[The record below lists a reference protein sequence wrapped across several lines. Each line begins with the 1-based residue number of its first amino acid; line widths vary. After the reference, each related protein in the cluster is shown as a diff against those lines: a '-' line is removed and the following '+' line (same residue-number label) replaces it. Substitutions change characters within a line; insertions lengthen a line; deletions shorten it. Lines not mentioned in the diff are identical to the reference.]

1 MMHAPSRFRKVLAA
15 LRGLALP
22 LMVLLLGGYALSL
35 PGHHMR
41 VEQVSAQLQ
50 PPPVQLKGEDALSQQ
65 LAFFTLGGIRSLVA
79 EVLTLDATDAWL
91 KRDWERVQRRWD
103 SATTLCPRREN
114 YWSSAAYEMY
124 ANAAGDAQSNFSL
137 SPAEQVKR
145 FRGYIAEGERFM
157 HDGIVNNPNS
167 WQLYV
172 RRAEM
177 YSNLY
182 RRPQFSKAADDY
194 AQAIRLGAPEYY
206 KRFLFY
212 SLCRAGGREQ
222 EAWRL
227 GRELFNDPEHR
238 LPSLVSLLFVLQHK
252 IEVPAAEA
260 LPPEV
265 LFRRTSWE
273 SADQVQRNTVEE
285 LEQMLHNDL
294 RFPINGIQEY
304 LDKLP

>member
-1 MMHAPSRFRKVLAA
+1 MHTPSRLRKFLLT

-22 LMVLLLGGYALSL
+22 LAVLSVGGFVLSM
-35 PGHHMR
+35 PAQRMR
-41 VEQVSAQLQ
+41 NTQVQEQLQ
-50 PPPVQLKGEDALSQQ
+50 PPPVQLNGEDALSQQ

-91 KRDWERVQRRWD
+91 KRDWERVQRRWN

-137 SPAEQVKR
+137 SPAEQVHR

-157 HDGIVNNPNS
+157 RDGITNNPRS

-182 RRPQFSKAADDY
+182 RRPQFAKAADDY

-212 SLCRAGGREQ
+212 SLCRAAGREA

-238 LPSLVSLLFVLQHK
+238 LPSLVTMLFVLQHK
-252 IEVPAAEA
+252 ITVPAAEA
-260 LPPEV
+260 LSPEQ

-273 SADQVQRNTVEE
+273 TPSQVRRNAIEE
-285 LEQMLHNDL
+285 LEQTLHNDL
-294 RFPINGIQEY
+294 RFPINGIPEY
-304 LDKLP
+304 LEKNR

>member
-1 MMHAPSRFRKVLAA
+1 MHAPSRFRQWLTA
-15 LRGLALP
+15 LRRAALP
-22 LMVLLLGGYALSL
+22 LLVLGLGGFVLSL
-35 PGHHMR
+35 PARHVHSC
-41 VEQVSAQLQ
+41 QVQAQLQ
-50 PPPVQLKGEDALSQQ
+50 PPPLPLKGEDALSQQ

-91 KRDWERVQRRWD
+91 KRDWARAQRRWD

-114 YWSSAAYEMY
+114 YWASAAYEMY
-124 ANAAGDAQSNFSL
+124 ANAAGDAQSDFSL
-137 SPAEQVKR
+137 SPAEQVNR
-145 FRGYIAEGERFM
+145 FRGYIAEGERFL
-157 HDGIVNNPNS
+157 DAGILNNPHS
-167 WQLYV
+167 WQLHV

-177 YSNLY
+177 HSNLY

-212 SLCRAGGREQ
+212 SLCRVAGREQ

-227 GRELFNDPEHR
+227 GRALFNDPEHR

-252 IEVPAAEA
+252 ITVPAAQA
-260 LPPEV
+260 LPPEL

-273 SADQVQRNTVEE
+273 SPAQVRRNAIEE

-294 RFPINGIQEY
+294 RFPINGIPEY
-304 LDKLP
+304 LEKNR

>member
-1 MMHAPSRFRKVLAA
+1 MHTPSRLRKLLSS

-22 LMVLLLGGYALSL
+22 LAVLGLGGYALSL
-35 PGHHMR
+35 PGHQVR
-41 VEQVSAQLQ
+41 VAQEEAQLQ
-50 PPPVQLKGEDALSQQ
+50 PPPVQLNGEDALSQQ

-124 ANAAGDAQSNFSL
+124 ANAAGDAQTDFSL
-137 SPAEQVKR
+137 SPAEQVNR
-145 FRGYIAEGERFM
+145 FRGYIAAGERFM
-157 HDGIVNNPNS
+157 HDGIVNNPHS

-194 AQAIRLGAPEYY
+194 AQSIRLGAPEYY

-212 SLCRAGGREQ
+212 SLCRAGGRET
-222 EAWRL
+222 EAWNL
-227 GRELFNDPEHR
+227 GRELFKDPEHR

-252 IEVPAAEA
+252 IDVPASEA

-273 SADQVQRNTVEE
+273 SAAQVHKNTIDE

-294 RFPINGIQEY
+294 RFPINGIKEY
-304 LDKLP
+304 LEQNQ